1 MIQKPKLLEIISYA
15 IFLRSQLLQ
24 DRNRKMSLISSDPKF
39 TDGEANGKKEVLENS
54 NFWSTRRQALSE
66 FWWEPKKLTNVSS
79 TTLSK
84 LNKFSVNWKH
94 SRLAIMPGL
103 GLHMIFQ
110 IKNHKLKNF
119 APNSPQKKTIKSLK
133 LYLKRLVKTTKSFSI
148 LSPPKKTK
156 NKTRN
161 KKTKKKRSKRR
172 NKRKANKLKKNNE
185 CDFINK
191 SANLNNN
198 FKN

>member
-1 MIQKPKLLEIISYA
+1 MKVINYIYYKLFENFIIFSTLQCPLTLNLKIIKTMMKKSTKTMIHKPKLLEIISYA

-24 DRNRKMSLISSDPKF
+24 DRNRKMSLISLDPKF

-133 LYLKRLVKTTKSFSI
+133 LYLKRLVKTTKSF
-148 LSPPKKTK
+148 
-156 NKTRN
+156 
-161 KKTKKKRSKRR
+161 
-172 NKRKANKLKKNNE
+172 
-185 CDFINK
+185 
-191 SANLNNN
+191 
-198 FKN
+198 